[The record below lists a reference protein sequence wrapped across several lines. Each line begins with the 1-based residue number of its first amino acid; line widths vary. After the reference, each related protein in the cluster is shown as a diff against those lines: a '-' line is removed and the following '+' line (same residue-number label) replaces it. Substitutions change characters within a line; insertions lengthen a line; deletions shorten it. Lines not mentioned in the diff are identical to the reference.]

1 MTTVDQAK
9 AMAKRLRA
17 SLAAR
22 DLSVSHAT
30 ALELVA
36 ASLGHEDW
44 NTACAALE
52 QPADDG
58 IRFLE
63 AVPILRIFDEAK
75 AREFY
80 CGFLGF
86 APGFEHRFEP
96 GLPLYMEVARA
107 GLRLHLSEHHGDAS
121 PGSTVFVRMRGVHA
135 FHRELTDRRYGYA
148 RPGIERVPW
157 GDVLEVADPFG
168 NRLRFCQHRDE
179 GAGQRPGRSAIG

>member
-9 AMAKRLRA
+9 AMARRLRA

-22 DLSVSHAT
+22 DLAVPHAA

-36 ASLGHEDW
+36 ASLGQQDW
-44 NTACAALE
+44 NTACAALDRTQGE
-52 QPADDG
+52 GP
-58 IRFLE
+58 RFLE
-63 AVPILRIFDEAK
+63 TVPILRIFDEVK

-86 APGFEHRFEP
+86 EAGFEHRFEP
-96 GLPLYMEVARA
+96 GLPLYIEVARA

-121 PGSTVFVRMRGVHA
+121 PGSTVFVRMAGVHD
-135 FHRELTDRRYGYA
+135 FHRELLDKRYGYA
-148 RPGIERVPW
+148 RPGIERAPW

-168 NRLRFCQHRDE
+168 NRLRFCQHRD
-179 GAGQRPGRSAIG
+179 AAPGQRPARSANG

>member
-17 SLAAR
+17 ALAAC
-22 DLSVSHAT
+22 DLAVPHAT

-36 ASLGHEDW
+36 AGLGHEDW
-44 NTACAALE
+44 NTACAALDH
-52 QPADDG
+52 PADDG
-58 IRFLE
+58 IRFVE

-86 APGFEHRFEP
+86 EVGFEHRFEP
-96 GLPLYMEVARA
+96 GRPPLYMEVARA

-121 PGSTVFVRMRGVHA
+121 PGSTVFVPMRGVHA
-135 FHRELTDRRYGYA
+135 YHRELTDKRYGYA
-148 RPGIERVPW
+148 RPGIDHAPW
-157 GDVLEVADPFG
+157 GDVLEMPDPFG
-168 NRLRFCQHRDE
+168 NRLRFCER
-179 GAGQRPGRSAIG
+179 RSE